1 MNTEQFSFNNQEN
14 KKQFYPVFAEE
25 RRFLEENLTKQGETK
40 NIIGAITS
48 YLLFKNGRDLSA
60 ENYLKE
66 REKEPWI
73 KQFEKD
79 ILENPRF
86 NKISF
91 DNLTVEECEKIIDD
105 YEKQLQDDNSLEEKE
120 ENK

>member
-105 YEKQLQDDNSLEEKE
+105 YEKQFQDGNSLEEKE

>member
-25 RRFLEENLTKQGETK
+25 RRFLEETLTKQGETK

-48 YLLFKNGRDLSA
+48 YLLFKNGRDLSV

-105 YEKQLQDDNSLEEKE
+105 YEKQLQDSNSLEEKK

>member
-25 RRFLEENLTKQGETK
+25 RRFLEENLAKQGETK

-60 ENYLKE
+60 ENYLEE

-105 YEKQLQDDNSLEEKE
+105 YEKQFQDGNSLEEKE